1 MLISDPYRIHA
12 NFDRWAT
19 LRLLAVCRGLG
30 EPALDRQFAI
40 GLGSLRRTFTHL
52 VSNMEHWFDRADASP
67 ARPMRPFN
75 SKPGE
80 AMDSISQRFDAAWAD
95 VKGIIERHGPAG
107 LAQVISSEF
116 AQDDGS
122 KIPVRFTRGSIL
134 LHVFNHGTHHRVQCL
149 NMLRHL
155 GVDPLPEIDLID
167 SNQEVGTA
175 P

>member
-19 LRLLAVCRGLG
+19 QRLLAVCGGLNA
-30 EPALDRQFAI
+30 ESLDRQFPI
-40 GLGSLRRTFTHL
+40 GLGTLRRTFTHL
-52 VSNMEHWFDRADASP
+52 VASMEYWFDRADS
-67 ARPMRPFN
+67 RSLRPFN
-75 SKPGE
+75 SKPDE
-80 AMDSISQRFDAAWAD
+80 AMDSIAMRFAAAWAD
-95 VKGIIERHGPAG
+95 VNGIIERYGPAG
-107 LAQVISSEF
+107 LAEVISSDF

-149 NMLRHL
+149 NMFRHL

-175 P
+175 S